1 MGGLALAKIVYRDQE
16 WEVKGGMTVRDAI
29 LKVGLNVEAVLAVRD
44 GRLITEDTVLKDED
58 EIKLVAVISGG

>member
-1 MGGLALAKIVYRDQE
+1 MAKIVYRDQE

-29 LKVGLNVEAVLAVRD
+29 LKVGLKVEAVLALRD
-44 GRLITEDTVLKDED
+44 GKLITEDTVLRDED

>member
-1 MGGLALAKIVYRDQE
+1 LAKIVYRDQE

-29 LKVGLNVEAVLAVRD
+29 LKVGLNVEAVLALRD
-44 GRLITEDTVLKDED
+44 GKLITEDTVLRDED